1 MRLTCPSC
9 GAEYEVDDSLIPAV
23 GREVECAACGH
34 GWHQPGPQ
42 TRIVLG
48 EEHAVAPAAAP
59 PPDLPEPPPAPRTS
73 AAALAILR
81 EEAQRELSAR
91 AAERGG
97 APEPDIAA
105 ARVAAATLR
114 EGDVAAPADEPAGA
128 APEAATPALPDP
140 ARMAESLRWSDPLP
154 ETPAAAVTPLP
165 QRRRN
170 RYNQGFGLAILV
182 ALVLVGAY
190 VAAPAV
196 GDEGPVGATLA
207 EYRAGA
213 DRVRLWLYDRA
224 APPTDRAIAAIRGLF
239 D

>member
-9 GAEYEVDDSLIPAV
+9 GAEYEVDDSLIPAA

-59 PPDLPEPPPAPRTS
+59 PDLPEPPPAPRTS

-91 AAERGG
+91 AAERSG
-97 APEPDIAA
+97 APEPDIVA

-140 ARMAESLRWSDPLP
+140 ARMAASLHWSDPLP
-154 ETPAAAVTPLP
+154 ETPAAAVTRIP

-182 ALVLVGAY
+182 ALALVGAY

-213 DRVRLWLYDRA
+213 DRARLWLHDRA